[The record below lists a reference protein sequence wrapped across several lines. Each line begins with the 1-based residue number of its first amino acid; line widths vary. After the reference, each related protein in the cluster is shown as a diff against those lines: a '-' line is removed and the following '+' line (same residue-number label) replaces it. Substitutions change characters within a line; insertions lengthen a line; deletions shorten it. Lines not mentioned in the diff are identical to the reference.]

1 MASAWSIYSNIFYP
15 SKLMIEIILATSS
28 YPFINL
34 VLAQHSSPI
43 YTFSTFKNRLLWVFK
58 IQYSI
63 FSRHLNSDL
72 RSGIVCEILHIFSH
86 SLIWAKICPH
96 YFGSKVFKFGR
107 CWPTC
112 SGEVSV
118 TDDFFCPY
126 AVHVHTTRHCFLSSP
141 YPAGHHKETRHSHWR
156 VCIQVNCL
164 IRVLI

>member
-1 MASAWSIYSNIFYP
+1 MGLFYWIILCCCTFMASAWSIYSNIFYP

-86 SLIWAKICPH
+86 SLIWAKIWNSRQLGKQKLCQNM
-96 YFGSKVFKFGR
+96 SKIEFKKVSW
-107 CWPTC
+107 CKIWPW
-112 SGEVSV
+112 
-118 TDDFFCPY
+118 TD
-126 AVHVHTTRHCFLSSP
+126 
-141 YPAGHHKETRHSHWR
+141 
-156 VCIQVNCL
+156 
-164 IRVLI
+164 